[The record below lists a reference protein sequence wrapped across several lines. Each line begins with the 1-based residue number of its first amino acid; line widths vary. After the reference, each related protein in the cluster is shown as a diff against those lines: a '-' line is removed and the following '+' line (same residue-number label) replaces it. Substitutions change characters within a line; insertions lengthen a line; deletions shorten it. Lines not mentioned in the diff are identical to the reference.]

1 MKNEIYV
8 IYLIKDIN
16 YGQSHTF
23 ASLKDIEGI
32 HTVVCDNSTNNYLNN
47 FVEQFKNFK
56 FLPMG
61 YDTGK
66 RIAITKALEYID
78 TQTEKEPVIF
88 VIEEGSTVDKD
99 FFERLDNI
107 VSDKLLYFADIRE
120 NNVSTNKNGYNGLI
134 FKGSLFDIIKLPQTV
149 FTGDIDGNFHA
160 QLKENNIE
168 AIYCPELIVN
178 KKTEEL
184 TPEQIEWNRRFS
196 W

>member
-23 ASLKDIEGI
+23 AALKDIEGI
-32 HTVVCDNSTNNYLNN
+32 NVVVCDNSSNNYLNN

-56 FLPMG
+56 YLPMG

-66 RIAITKALEYID
+66 RIAITKAIEYID
-78 TQTEKEPVIF
+78 SKENSSPAIF
-88 VIEEGSTVDKD
+88 IIEEGSTVEKD
-99 FFERLDNI
+99 FFAKLDDI
-107 VSDKLLYFADIRE
+107 IGESLIYLADIRE
-120 NNVSTNKNGYNGLI
+120 NNVSTGKNGYNGLVV
-134 FKGSLFDIIKLPQTV
+134 KRELFNTVKLPQTV
-149 FTGDIDGNFHA
+149 FTGDIDGNFWA
-160 QLKENNIE
+160 QIKENNIE
-168 AIYCPELIVN
+168 PMPCPELIVN
-178 KKTEEL
+178 KKVEEL